1 MVIDSI
7 ENGIY
12 FRSSTNIDD
21 GLKRAETNL
30 KSNTINEIDNKFLV
44 LLTDG
49 EPNETTY
56 DKLSEDEGYVLPEGY
71 DMSEYRDTEY
81 QRPAKRAMY
90 IRNQL
95 DTTFYSISFAAGDKV
110 SEWMNSF
117 SNKCV
122 TADNAEEL
130 ELAFEDVIFRLL
142 LSVDAWKVTDPMG
155 EYIQYQ
161 GVENS
166 GQHYTGAIKEK
177 DGTLTWDLR
186 ADLMGG
192 ATTIVDKNGTPI
204 AKDQYRPGME
214 CTITY
219 NLTYRVSLDVMGMV
233 EDEAVF
239 TDNASAYIL
248 TNGPTKLDYYLTQ
261 GEQGEDPIYVDD
273 EGKPIASGEN
283 PLLTMYFKV
292 PKVRGHVGTLEFTK
306 VNAGKQPLSGAEF
319 TLKADDGDWQKED
332 GSDNDGKISFTDIP
346 SGHVYTLKETNVP
359 EGYVA
364 VEPIDVTVSYG
375 EVTAKEITD
384 GTLIDPGGNGEFGHF
399 QNGHDREW
407 TGAG

>member
-1 MVIDSI
+1 MV
-7 ENGIY
+7 
-12 FRSSTNIDD
+12 
-21 GLKRAETNL
+21 A
-30 KSNTINEIDNKFLV
+30 
-44 LLTDG
+44 
-49 EPNETTY
+49 
-56 DKLSEDEGYVLPEGY
+56 GY
-71 DMSEYRDTEY
+71 R
-81 QRPAKRAMY
+81 
-90 IRNQL
+90 
-95 DTTFYSISFAAGDKV
+95 
-110 SEWMNSF
+110 
-117 SNKCV
+117 
-122 TADNAEEL
+122 
-130 ELAFEDVIFRLL
+130 
-142 LSVDAWKVTDPMG
+142 
-155 EYIQYQ
+155 
-161 GVENS
+161 
-166 GQHYTGAIKEK
+166 
-177 DGTLTWDLR
+177 
-186 ADLMGG
+186 
-192 ATTIVDKNGTPI
+192 
-204 AKDQYRPGME
+204 
-214 CTITY
+214 
-219 NLTYRVSLDVMGMV
+219 LTYRVSLDVMGMV

-292 PKVRGHVGTLEFTK
+292 PKVRGYVGTLEFTK

-384 GTLIDPGGNGEFGHF
+384 GTLIDPVATGSLAISKTVTIESGLEPDSDQEFTFMVDFNGEDVLKGKFPCTVSGSKI
-399 QNGHDREW
+399 
-407 TGAG
+407 TGNVTDGATITLKAGETATITGLPVGTTYTVTETNIPAGFVPENNSLQGSISTIPSSVRKEGRYCASSRQSCPTSS